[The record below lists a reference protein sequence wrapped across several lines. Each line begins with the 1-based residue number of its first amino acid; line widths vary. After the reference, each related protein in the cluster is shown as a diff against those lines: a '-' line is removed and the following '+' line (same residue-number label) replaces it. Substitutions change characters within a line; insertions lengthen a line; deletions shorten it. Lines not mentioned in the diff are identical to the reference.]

1 MCRYL
6 LNLNSLFL
14 VLWLSTVD
22 SKGGANGNKD
32 YVTYCMEVLKFN
44 DENVYKATSI
54 LYNIDSSHKSK
65 GLN

>member
-1 MCRYL
+1 MG
-6 LNLNSLFL
+6 
-14 VLWLSTVD
+14 
-22 SKGGANGNKD
+22 SKGDVNGNKD

-44 DENVYKATSI
+44 DENVYKATSV